1 MTTGLFHTRLII
13 TNPVVGA
20 PILTLD
26 LLVNTVQKTVSGL
39 AQLTQS
45 TSPPVRFSADVW
57 GNYSQIKLDQSSEGH
72 LVLNLAGN
80 PSGPGSQTAETFHLQ
95 GLLGLDWASGFASY
109 RFNYQGHWH
118 EVQHAA
124 VSPAP
129 VEQAA
134 PAEPQGRAGNAA
146 EQAHLHPHQLSAVA
160 LQQAQASGDLA
171 RLKALV
177 VQAEQQVA
185 NGERLNKAV
194 QQLQVEITRLEQR

>member
-13 TNPVVGA
+13 TNPVIGA

-26 LLVNTVQKTVSGL
+26 LLVNTVRKTVSGL
-39 AQLTQS
+39 AQVTQS
-45 TSPPVRFSADVW
+45 TSPPVHFSADVW
-57 GNYSQIKLDQSSEGH
+57 GDYSQIKLDRSSEGH

-80 PSGPGSQTAETFHLQ
+80 PSGPGSQIAETFHLQ
-95 GLLGLDWASGFASY
+95 GILNLDWASGFASY
-109 RFNYQGHWH
+109 RYNYQGHWH
-118 EVQHAA
+118 VVQHAA

-134 PAEPQGRAGNAA
+134 HVEPQGRAS
-146 EQAHLHPHQLSAVA
+146 QADPVHLHPHPLYAVT

-177 VQAEQQVA
+177 AQAEQQLA
-185 NGERLNKAV
+185 NSDNLSKAA
-194 QQLQVEITRLEQR
+194 QQLQVEIHRLEQR